1 MKSILQNEK
10 VCYLCGGEYG
20 LERHH
25 IFAGVAN
32 RRISEAKGLWV
43 WLCGDTCHRGAD
55 GAQYDPEKNFYLKQ
69 MAQMAYE
76 QTHSHD
82 EWMKLIRR
90 NYI

>member
-10 VCYLCGGEYG
+10 VCYLCGRQYG
-20 LERHH
+20 LELHH

-32 RRISEAKGLWV
+32 RRISDANGFV
-43 WLCGDTCHRGAD
+43 CWLCHDCHTGTE
-55 GAQYDPEKNFYLKQ
+55 GAQYDREKNQYLKQ

-82 EWMKLIRR
+82 EWMRLIRK